1 MIHKKLKINL
11 TKFLLQL
18 EIQWFLLSLYLY
30 INFIKRNINFVELIM
45 FVSNKL
51 YLLIVNI

>member
-11 TKFLLQL
+11 TKFLLQH

-30 INFIKRNINFVELIM
+30 IIFIKRNINFVEIIM
-45 FVSNKL
+45 LVCNKL
-51 YLLIVNI
+51 FLLIVNI